1 MQRNGRAKGR
11 GKEMDATEKMHTV
24 TVGMSWVKNLK
35 TKGIRKYMD
44 RNEIDRIKSC
54 FLALSS

>member
-24 TVGMSWVKNLK
+24 TVGMSWLKNFANK
-35 TKGIRKYMD
+35 RYQKIYGQK
-44 RNEIDRIKSC
+44 
-54 FLALSS
+54 